1 MGMQLSGYI
10 KVRFLK
16 SLFFWSQ
23 DPRNRIYQYSFYT
36 RRCYLYFRNHYSNCR
51 SFARR
56 SYSFPHKTFFS
67 WVSLIRPISARQFC
81 SAPFFH
87 RILHKEGK
95 IGKYQEFMFLNFIKN
110 KQYTNKLK
118 FVICDIVQSS
128 YYLLHYFQFL
138 GHCTLPLMQYDAIIH
153 QPSCF
158 RKQLMNFQNL

>member
-67 WVSLIRPISARQFC
+67 WVSPIRPISARQFC

-95 IGKYQEFMFLNFIKN
+95 IGKYQEFMFLNFITN
-110 KQYTNKLK
+110 KQYTNKPNL
-118 FVICDIVQSS
+118 VICDNAKIFKKDNHLDTYQQAG
-128 YYLLHYFQFL
+128 F
-138 GHCTLPLMQYDAIIH
+138 C
-153 QPSCF
+153 
-158 RKQLMNFQNL
+158 NLRGCVG